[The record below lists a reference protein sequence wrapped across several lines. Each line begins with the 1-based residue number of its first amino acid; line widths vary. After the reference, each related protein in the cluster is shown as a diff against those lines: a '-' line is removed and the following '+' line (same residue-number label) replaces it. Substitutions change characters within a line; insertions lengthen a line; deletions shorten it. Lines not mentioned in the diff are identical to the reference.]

1 MSNENENE
9 TETYH
14 STAPEYGEKNYW
26 ENRYKKGVDNLE
38 IYDWYQDY
46 ENCIE
51 LKNFINKWISKESK
65 ILIVGC
71 GNSLLGE
78 HMYKDGYKEIIS
90 IDFSIHAIDIMKKRA
105 EKQNLPLDYRV
116 LDARNLTSEFG
127 INSFDAV
134 IDKGT
139 FDAMMC
145 GKNNTLN
152 VSRLCEEVSKVLK
165 KGGIFLEITYGK
177 PDSRLEYLD
186 PEKYGW
192 ELQYTTISKND
203 NSFHHIYWMIKI

>member
-1 MSNENENE
+1 
-9 TETYH
+9 
-14 STAPEYGEKNYW
+14 
-26 ENRYKKGVDNLE
+26 
-38 IYDWYQDY
+38 
-46 ENCIE
+46 
-51 LKNFINKWISKESK
+51 
-65 ILIVGC
+65 
-71 GNSLLGE
+71 
-78 HMYKDGYKEIIS
+78 
-90 IDFSIHAIDIMKKRA
+90 MKKRA

-165 KGGIFLEITYGK
+165 KGIYIYFLMT
-177 PDSRLEYLD
+177 
-186 PEKYGW
+186 KY
-192 ELQYTTISKND
+192 
-203 NSFHHIYWMIKI
+203 